1 MRLFLALFSVLILSV
16 STVLA
21 TGTVDSVFTY
31 KSKINTELQPVNHGK
46 SLLHQYNPVTQL
58 GKYYAHLGNYGLPVQ
73 SLLYKAPSSLLTTFT
88 PASMSAY
95 LYTNDSANYYD
106 TKRAY
111 TDIQWINGLKK
122 EQYLHLIHTQNI
134 TPRWN
139 VAIDF
144 TRYRNKGYLVRHL
157 ANNAHF
163 TASTQ
168 YKSKNNKY
176 QLNGAYTLNRISIQE
191 NGGINDTVFL
201 NIGFVD
207 KASLPPILT
216 LAARISKS
224 NSFMLNQR
232 YYFVGNKDTAIKKTS
247 VTPPHGLYL
256 NLQNNYSV
264 LRSQYVDNAPATNF
278 YANNNYDT
286 LFTND
291 SNSVRVHNHL
301 VALGY
306 SSKTHHDTLQ
316 RWKYDAY
323 IGGGMQQGIINYYI
337 RRGAIAKPQLFK
349 IQHNTF
355 NNTYL
360 QWQAQASNYKC
371 NITYNGQYNL
381 AGYNGNNVLNNLV
394 ANYALTS
401 VHVLSTSI
409 NNALRKTDYFNNEY
423 YSNNYTWKNNFA
435 STASTQFN
443 VGYTH
448 TKYRV
453 SLQAFANKIQ
463 HYVYFDSLAHP
474 TQSNATIL
482 NNGLT
487 LSWHARYKKIN
498 WQSNLTLQTNNAPLQ
513 FVAPAVLTRQLVYL
527 QGSLFKSALPLQ
539 VGFDGSYMSS
549 YKGYGYMPAT
559 MQFYNSTTT
568 INPYPFVDFF
578 INASIGQARIFIKA
592 EHFLSGV
599 LGNDYFLAKNS
610 PGHDRAIKVG
620 IYWYM
625 YN

>member
-1 MRLFLALFSVLILSV
+1 MPTR
-16 STVLA
+16 TVLA
-21 TGTVDSVFTY
+21 VVTLDSVFSY
-31 KSKINTELQPVNHGK
+31 RSKMYSELQSVNHSK
-46 SLLHQYNPVTQL
+46 SLLHQYNPVSQL
-58 GKYYAHLGNYGLPVQ
+58 GKYYAHLGNYGLPMQ

-95 LYTNDSANYYD
+95 LYTTDSSNYYD
-106 TKRAY
+106 TKRPY

-122 EQYLHLIHTQNI
+122 EQYLRLIHTQNI

-144 TRYRNKGYLVRHL
+144 KRYRNKGYLVRHL

-176 QLNGAYTLNRISIQE
+176 QLNGAYSLNRLSLQE

-216 LAARISKS
+216 LAARVSKS

-232 YYFVGNKDTAIKKTS
+232 YYFVGNKDTSIKKNS
-247 VTPPHGLYL
+247 AIIAHGVYF

-264 LRSQYVDNAPATNF
+264 LRSHYVDNAPAPNF
-278 YANNNYDT
+278 YATTNYDS
-286 LFTND
+286 LYTND
-291 SNSVRVHNHL
+291 SNSVRIHNHL
-301 VALGY
+301 LALGY
-306 SSKTHHDTLQ
+306 SSKTPHDSLQ
-316 RWKYDAY
+316 RWKYDTY
-323 IGGGMQQGIINYYI
+323 IGGGVQQGIINYYN
-337 RRGAIAKPQLFK
+337 RRGVIAKPQLFK
-349 IQHNTF
+349 IQHTTF

-371 NITYNGQYNL
+371 NIAYNGQYNI
-381 AGYNGNNVLNNLV
+381 AGYNGNNVLNNFV

-401 VHVLSTSI
+401 THVLSASI
-409 NNALRKTDYFNNEY
+409 NNTLRKTDYFNNEY

-435 STASTQFN
+435 STASTQLN
-443 VGYTH
+443 VGYTN

-453 SLQAFANKIQ
+453 SIQAFANKIQ
-463 HYVYFDSLAHP
+463 GYIYFDSLAQA

-482 NNGLT
+482 NNGLI

-498 WQSNLTLQTNNAPLQ
+498 WQSNLTIQTNTTPQQ
-513 FVAPAVLTRQLVYL
+513 FVAPAILTRQLIYL
-527 QGSLFKSALPLQ
+527 QGSLFKNALPLQ
-539 VGFDGSYMSS
+539 IGFDGSYMSS

-559 MQFYNSTTT
+559 MQFYNSNTI

-599 LGNDYFLAKNS
+599 FGNNYFLAKNS
-610 PGHDRAIKVG
+610 PAHDRAIKVG
-620 IYWYM
+620 IYWYL